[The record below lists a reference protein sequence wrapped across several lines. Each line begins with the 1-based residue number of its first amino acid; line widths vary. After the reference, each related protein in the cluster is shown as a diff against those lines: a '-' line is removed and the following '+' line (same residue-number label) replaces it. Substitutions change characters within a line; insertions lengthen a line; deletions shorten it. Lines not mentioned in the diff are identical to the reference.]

1 MNINP
6 MQFIN
11 QIRSGQNPQQL
22 MLNFLEQQAN
32 NNPMGQN
39 LLNLARN
46 NQTQDIEQF
55 ARNMFASNGRD
66 FDSEFKKIQRYF
78 WIII

>member
-66 FDSEFKKIQRYF
+66 FDLEFKKF
-78 WIII
+78 KDTFGL

>member
-22 MLNFLEQQAN
+22 MLNFLEQQAS

-66 FDSEFKKIQRYF
+66 FDSEFKRFKDTF
-78 WIII
+78 GL

>member
-55 ARNMFASNGRD
+55 ARNMFASNEQN
-66 FDSEFKKIQRYF
+66 FDSEFKKF
-78 WIII
+78 KDTFGL

>member
-32 NNPMGQN
+32 NNPMSQN

-46 NQTQDIEQF
+46 NQTEDIEQF

-66 FDSEFKKIQRYF
+66 FDSEFKKF
-78 WIII
+78 KDTFGL

>member
-6 MQFIN
+6 IQFIN

-66 FDSEFKKIQRYF
+66 FDSEFKKF
-78 WIII
+78 KDTFGL

>member
-66 FDSEFKKIQRYF
+66 FDSEFKQFKDTF
-78 WIII
+78 GL